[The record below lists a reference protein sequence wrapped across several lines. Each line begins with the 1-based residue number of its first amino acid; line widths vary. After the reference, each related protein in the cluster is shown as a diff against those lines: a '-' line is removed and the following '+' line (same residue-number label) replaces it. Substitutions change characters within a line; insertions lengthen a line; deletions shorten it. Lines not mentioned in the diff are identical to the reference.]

1 MFTGHD
7 ILVSDWNFPK
17 LTFNIVVV
25 ERVGVKVIDKTKLD
39 SKTTKML
46 LREIKVMDAC
56 NHSNLVRL
64 YEVLENKTKLYFIM
78 QFGEGGELFTKIT
91 SHGQYGDYL
100 GIHWDIQGVFFLWI
114 QSGGCKSAI

>member
-1 MFTGHD
+1 MFTGHG

-17 LTFNIVVV
+17 LTFNIVV

-39 SKTTKML
+39 GKTTKML

-91 SHGQYGDYL
+91 SHGQYGGYT
-100 GIHWDIQGVFFLWI
+100 IDIQGVYINCHEQIWCE
-114 QSGGCKSAI
+114 GH

>member
-100 GIHWDIQGVFFLWI
+100 GIGTKFKINVIQ
-114 QSGGCKSAI
+114 AD